1 MRIAVVGAGISGL
14 TCAYYLSRRHE
25 VTVFEAS
32 DRVGG
37 HAHTMKVGLEGQR
50 VAVDTGFVVFNEV
63 NYPLFTRLLRELDV
77 ETQPTSMS
85 FSVRSDLSGIEY
97 NGSSINGLFSQRRN
111 LFRPR
116 FLGMLRDI
124 ARFQREAPTL
134 AEATSDDTSV
144 ESFVSEG
151 GYGRSFV
158 DHYLVPLGSALWSVP
173 QGTFRRFPIRLVV
186 EFLGNHG
193 MLRWSGRPVWRVI
206 RGGAGRYVEKIS
218 KPFRSRVVLNA
229 PIAVIE
235 RRTDGVR
242 VTERSGMSGEFDHVI
257 LACHADQALLAL
269 QRPSQRES
277 EILKLFPYQQN
288 EALLHTDPEPL
299 PKTRRA
305 WASWNYRVRIQSEDR
320 ATVTYNMNR
329 LQGIQT
335 QTPLN
340 VTLNDFDGINEQRV
354 LKRMRYEH
362 PVFTSGRARAQNCH
376 PELINANRTSF
387 CGAYWGYGFH
397 EDGVRSAVAVCRALD
412 PEAMK

>member
-37 HAHTMKVGLEGQR
+37 HADTTKVRVEGQW

-63 NYPLFTRLLRELDV
+63 NYPLFTRLLRKLDV
-77 ETQPTSMS
+77 ETQPASMS

-97 NGSSINGLFSQRRN
+97 NGSSINGLFCQRRN
-111 LFRPR
+111 LARPR

-124 ARFQREAPTL
+124 ARFQREAPAL
-134 AEATSDDTSV
+134 AEAAADDTSV
-144 ESFVSEG
+144 ESFVTDG
-151 GYGRSFV
+151 KYGRGFV
-158 DHYLVPLGSALWSVP
+158 ENYLLPLGSALWSVP
-173 QGTFRRFPIRLVV
+173 QGTFRQFPIRLVV

-193 MLRWSGRPVWRVI
+193 MLRWSGRPAWRVI
-206 RGGAGRYVEKIS
+206 RGGASRYVKKLS
-218 KPFRSRVVLNA
+218 QPFAQSIVLKA
-229 PIAVIE
+229 PVAAIKRHAHGVRVIE
-235 RRTDGVR
+235 R
-242 VTERSGMSGEFDHVI
+242 SGAAGEFDHVV

-269 QRPSQRES
+269 QPPSNRES
-277 EILKLFPYQQN
+277 RILRAFPYQQN
-288 EALLHTDPEPL
+288 DAVLHTDPEPL
-299 PKTRRA
+299 PKRRRA
-305 WASWNYRVRIQSEDR
+305 WASWNYRVRSQSEGR

-329 LQGIQT
+329 LQGIPT
-335 QTPLN
+335 QTLLN
-340 VTLNDFDGINEQRV
+340 VTLNDFDGIEEGRI

-362 PVFTSGRARAQNCH
+362 PVFTSQRARAQDCH
-376 PELINANRTSF
+376 RELIDTNRTSF

-412 PEAMK
+412 PESLK